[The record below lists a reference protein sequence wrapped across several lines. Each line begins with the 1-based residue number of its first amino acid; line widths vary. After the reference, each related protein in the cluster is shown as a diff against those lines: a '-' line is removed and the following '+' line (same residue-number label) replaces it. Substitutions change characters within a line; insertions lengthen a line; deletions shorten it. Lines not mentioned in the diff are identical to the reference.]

1 MVATLRQH
9 KRAGPYILFESS
21 HIPFSPFS
29 VSYLASPPSSEW
41 IQPSGCWQAALFFS
55 FKGNVLR
62 DLDRLLFSLTSDE
75 GGMAAGRGNC
85 SSEIVSRM
93 CGGQTRL
100 CSPMLELVQNIAG
113 KKTDAM
119 CLICFNNQDILFS
132 TEVFVFPKLAAVPL
146 RPSAV
151 IQVRRLHRADSC
163 VECPRGTEAHSSC
176 DGWH

>member
-1 MVATLRQH
+1 MLCEQTGPSSACLVKPGNELLSAITRCVSVARGTLCPMTAINALGATLRQH

-93 CGGQTRL
+93 CGGQTCL

-119 CLICFNNQDILFS
+119 C
-132 TEVFVFPKLAAVPL
+132 
-146 RPSAV
+146 
-151 IQVRRLHRADSC
+151 
-163 VECPRGTEAHSSC
+163 
-176 DGWH
+176 